1 MITYKIK
8 RREVLTMAKITM
20 DFRKIKA
27 EDMKKFI
34 EENHAEDKKAFKEV
48 AYVSRKPVAYVQKVD
63 AQGNPIYKISK
74 KTGKKYIVREAV
86 AVSGEETKSF
96 NLLRAKQWF
105 YEKYNTEIDFENVPM
120 KKDTVKTRKTDDLFK
135 DW

>member
-1 MITYKIK
+1 
-8 RREVLTMAKITM
+8 MAKLSM
-20 DFRKIKA
+20 NYRKIKA

-34 EENHAEDKKAFKEV
+34 EENHEEDKKAFKEV
-48 AYVSRKPVAYVQKVD
+48 AFVSRKPVAYVQKVD

-86 AVSGEETKSF
+86 NVSGEEKKSF
-96 NLLRAKQWF
+96 NLLKAKQWF
-105 YEKYNTEIDFENVPM
+105 YEKYKNEIDFENVPR
-120 KKDTVKTRKTDDLFK
+120 KKDKVATKKTDDMFK

>member
-1 MITYKIK
+1 
-8 RREVLTMAKITM
+8 MAKITM
-20 DFRKIKA
+20 NYRKVKA
-27 EDMKKFI
+27 EDMKKYI
-34 EENHAEDKKAFKEV
+34 EEKHPEDKKAFKEV

-86 AVSGEETKSF
+86 AVSGEEKKSF
-96 NLLRAKQWF
+96 NLLKAKQWF

>member
-1 MITYKIK
+1 
-8 RREVLTMAKITM
+8 MAKLSM
-20 DFRKIKA
+20 NYRKIKA

-34 EENHAEDKKAFKEV
+34 EENHEEDKKAFKEV
-48 AYVSRKPVAYVQKVD
+48 AFVSRKPVAYVQKVD

-86 AVSGEETKSF
+86 TVSGEEKKSF
-96 NLLRAKQWF
+96 NLLKAKQWF
-105 YEKYNTEIDFENVPM
+105 YEKYKNEIDFENVPM
-120 KKDTVKTRKTDDLFK
+120 KKDKVATKKTDDMFK

>member
-1 MITYKIK
+1 
-8 RREVLTMAKITM
+8 MAKLSM
-20 DFRKIKA
+20 NYRKIKA

-34 EENHAEDKKAFKEV
+34 EENHEEDKKAFKEV
-48 AYVSRKPVAYVQKVD
+48 AFVSRKPVAYVQKVD

-86 AVSGEETKSF
+86 NVSGEEKKSF
-96 NLLRAKQWF
+96 NLLKAKQWF
-105 YEKYNTEIDFENVPM
+105 YEKYKNEIDFENVPM
-120 KKDTVKTRKTDDLFK
+120 KKDKVATKKTDDMFK

>member
-1 MITYKIK
+1 MRKD
-8 RREVLTMAKITM
+8 VLVMAKLSM
-20 DFRKIKA
+20 NYRKIKA

-34 EENHAEDKKAFKEV
+34 EENHPEDKRAFKEV
-48 AYVSRKPVAYVQKVD
+48 AFVSRKPVAYVQKVD

-86 AVSGEETKSF
+86 TVSGEEKKSF
-96 NLLRAKQWF
+96 NLLKAKQWF
-105 YEKYNTEIDFENVPM
+105 YEKYKTEIDFENVPM
-120 KKDTVKTRKTDDLFK
+120 KKDKVATKKTDDMFS